1 MTENMKAF
9 LKLTHEDKELQNQ
22 LHLLN
27 QEPKD
32 DAVKAVLDLARQ
44 KGIPLSEEDIA
55 SAPAMGAE
63 LEDGRLDAVSG
74 GLALEDDQRAEAS
87 VFVDPKDSA
96 DSIGFEAGFKA
107 GFEAGFKPNKAG
119 FKAGFEAG
127 FEPKKRGF

>member
-63 LEDGRLDAVSG
+63 LEDDRLDAVSG

-127 FEPKKRGF
+127 FDPKKRGF